1 MFHDTAKERCYAI
14 VTLMRFYRLNFFEI
28 KLSCEELKQNKK
40 PGIDPLIQHQAFFK
54 IYFKKFYVTKMP

>member
-1 MFHDTAKERCYAI
+1 MLCHCHTDEVLQTK
-14 VTLMRFYRLNFFEI
+14 FFEI